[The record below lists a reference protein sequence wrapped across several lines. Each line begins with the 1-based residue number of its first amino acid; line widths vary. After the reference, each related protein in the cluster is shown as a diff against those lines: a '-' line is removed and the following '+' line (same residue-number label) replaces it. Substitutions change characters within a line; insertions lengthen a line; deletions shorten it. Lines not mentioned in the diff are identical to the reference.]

1 MPSRHQMPSIRDLLA
16 QGGFHLRTATR
27 ADCARCSGRSCGTV
41 SYNAEVA
48 HCFRCG
54 WSANRYTLAREIG
67 PTRQTRAGSRTKAR
81 REAQQRAKN
90 EREIRA
96 FERWREQR
104 VREVSDR
111 YYALSRAA
119 ARAAAALASGVL
131 TPEEQELAWDA
142 LARFYHAE
150 ASLSAAF
157 DFLLCVKASDWLE
170 EDARIEDLFGYW
182 IAIGKPPQ

>member
-1 MPSRHQMPSIRDLLA
+1 MRDLLA
-16 QGGFHLRTATR
+16 QGGFRLRTATR

-54 WSANRYTLAREIG
+54 WSANRITLAREIA
-67 PTRQTRAGSRTKAR
+67 PTRRTRVGPRTKAR

-96 FERWREQR
+96 FACWREER
-104 VREVSDR
+104 LREVSDR

-119 ARAAAALASGVL
+119 ARAAAALARHGGQASGML
-131 TPEEQELAWDA
+131 TPEEHELAWGA
-142 LARFYHAE
+142 LARFYHEE
-150 ASLSAAF
+150 ARLSATF
-157 DFLLCVKASDWLE
+157 DFLLCVKAGDWLE
-170 EDARIEDLFGYW
+170 EDARIEELFLEW
-182 IAIGKPPQ
+182 RRL